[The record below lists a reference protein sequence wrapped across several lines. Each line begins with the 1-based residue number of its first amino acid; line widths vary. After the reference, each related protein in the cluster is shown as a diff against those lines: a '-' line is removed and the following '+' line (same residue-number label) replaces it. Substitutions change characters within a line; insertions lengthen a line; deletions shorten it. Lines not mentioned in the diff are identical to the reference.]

1 MKLIAALVLALVLN
15 AGAGVRVETSGL
27 TLNQMEDKGAAVWG
41 LVEEVRED
49 RIVMID
55 QYGARVQANLGDDTR
70 WIGETP
76 QPGDCVMVV
85 FDGARTR
92 GIPAQV
98 WAQAVVCR
106 WIDGTAADG
115 PALLTESGDISLSLL
130 RLGGD
135 WPEGIAP
142 GDAVRVY
149 YPVDGE
155 LLDVFG
161 VVKAE

>member
-1 MKLIAALVLALVLN
+1 MLFMKKLFALTLALILLCTSSALALN
-15 AGAGVRVETSGL
+15 HKNTFDNEATFETMEEAH
-27 TLNQMEDKGAAVWG
+27 LN
-41 LVEEVRED
+41 
-49 RIVMID
+49 
-55 QYGARVQANLGDDTR
+55 
-70 WIGETP
+70 
-76 QPGDCVMVV
+76 
-85 FDGARTR
+85 
-92 GIPAQV
+92 
-98 WAQAVVCR
+98 
-106 WIDGTAADG
+106 G
-115 PALLTESGDISLSLL
+115 PAWLTESGDISLSLL